1 MKITTVL
8 SITIGAVLA
17 SLLISGCS
25 TKPVDEL
32 QMAGVAMEG
41 ARSVEASKYAPQGW
55 EKAQMQWQE
64 ADDLIHMGRYSEA
77 RSVLIDAVASF
88 KDAQETAKRTYDKC
102 RIESTALLDS
112 AGTRLGKIEQVS
124 QSPKTKPFVRRQV
137 EASLPNLDAKIAA
150 MKAEMDAKDYRTA
163 HRDGQE
169 VDHYM
174 ASLEK
179 RLGIGK

>member
-1 MKITTVL
+1 MKVSIAL

-17 SLLISGCS
+17 SLLFAGCS
-25 TKPVDEL
+25 TKPADEL

-64 ADDLIHMGRYSEA
+64 AAALIRMGHYSEA
-77 RSVLIDAVASF
+77 RSVLVDAIASF
-88 KDAQETAKRTYDKC
+88 NDAQETAKRTYEKC
-102 RIESTALLDS
+102 QIESKALLDS
-112 AGTRLGKIEQVS
+112 AETRLEKIEQVS
-124 QSPKTKPFVRRQV
+124 QSSQTKPFVRRRV

-150 MKAEMDAKDYRTA
+150 MKTEMDAKEYRTA
-163 HRDGQE
+163 RRDGQE

-174 ASLEK
+174 AGLEK
-179 RLGIGK
+179 RLGISK